1 MVGGVDV
8 GKYGESEDFDIYDV
22 EMFKNKD
29 VNLDENE
36 YAYIRKL
43 MEKRFAL
50 EEIEHTGDG
59 NSYAFQRVKILE
71 SIATDNTI
79 NDKQKEAIFTKY
91 RLLDDIYFKFV
102 GNKLNSTYDKNIKQI
117 LNSNI
122 SAAEMLKKAEKE
134 MELEIK
140 RINDAKN

>member
-1 MVGGVDV
+1 MAGGVDV
-8 GKYGESEDFDIYDV
+8 GIYGESEDFDIYDV
-22 EMFKNKD
+22 KMFKNKD

-36 YAYIRKL
+36 YAYIKKL

-50 EEIEHTGDG
+50 DKIDG
-59 NSYAFQRVKILE
+59 IDMLAERVKILE

-79 NDKQKEAIFTKY
+79 NDKQKESIFTKY
-91 RLLDDIYFKFV
+91 RLLDDIYFNYI

-122 SAAEMLKKAEKE
+122 PVAEMLKKVQKE
-134 MELEIK
+134 SKLRSK
-140 RINDAKN
+140 RINDGTN

>member
-1 MVGGVDV
+1 MAGGFGDA
-8 GKYGESEDFDIYDV
+8 GYIWWEREKDFDIYDV
-22 EMFKNKD
+22 KMFEIKD

-36 YAYIRKL
+36 YAYIKKL

-50 EEIEHTGDG
+50 DKIDG
-59 NSYAFQRVKILE
+59 IDMLAERVKILE

-79 NDKQKEAIFTKY
+79 NDKQKESIFTKY
-91 RLLDDIYFKFV
+91 RLLDDIYFNYI

-122 SAAEMLKKAEKE
+122 PVAEMLKKVQKE
-134 MELEIK
+134 SKLRSK
-140 RINDAKN
+140 RINDGTN